1 MPLKLIDPPGR
12 SAHDSYTQVVVASG
26 TRLVFV
32 AGQVADDAEGRVVE
46 PGDLRAQAHRAFANL
61 GRCLEAAGARPEQV
75 ARITVYVVDYE
86 PASLSAI
93 SAARVSVFGDHKPAD
108 TFLPVTALAE
118 PGFLIEIDAIAVV
131 D

>member
-12 SAHDSYTQVVVASG
+12 STHDSCTQVLVASG

-61 GRCLEAAGARPEQV
+61 GSC
-75 ARITVYVVDYE
+75 
-86 PASLSAI
+86 
-93 SAARVSVFGDHKPAD
+93 
-108 TFLPVTALAE
+108 
-118 PGFLIEIDAIAVV
+118 
-131 D
+131 